1 MGLDLPDGGHLTHG
15 YMFDVKR
22 ISATSIFFES
32 MPYKILH
39 GILWGYNALCV
50 FPRKPRLSMND
61 NQDCVS
67 IKINSPSFF

>member
-1 MGLDLPDGGHLTHG
+1 MTPLNQQGMGSELQEMRSRRVVLLTG
-15 YMFDVKR
+15 VSSPAVSR
-22 ISATSIFFES
+22 
-32 MPYKILH
+32 ILH